1 MATSPEKGD
10 KRAQGRYA
18 SSNDTHARLSS
29 GPNCR
34 VDIVPWVNCQGL
46 SMFHDGKRNLQVTSV
61 SYSRDRT
68 IRRMMLIMQTLARVV
83 SKGI

>member
-1 MATSPEKGD
+1 MTTSPEKSD

-18 SSNDTHARLSS
+18 SSNHTHAGLGS
-29 GPNCR
+29 GPNGR

-46 SMFHDGKRNLQVTSV
+46 STFHDGKGNLQVTSA